1 MKPTTFQCSVWYCAS
16 SGRVAAVWPGK
27 EPLQV
32 PLGDQPAGL
41 QTNTSGVAEQ
51 TQPDVWECTIQ
62 TKRTHAF
69 NGTHTHNYTP
79 TSTHIH

>member
-1 MKPTTFQCSVWYCAS
+1 MHKTKTQKRRQKTKGEKKKMKPTTFQCSVWYCAS

-41 QTNTSGVAEQ
+41 QTNTSGMAEQ
-51 TQPDVWECTIQ
+51 T
-62 TKRTHAF
+62 
-69 NGTHTHNYTP
+69 
-79 TSTHIH
+79 